1 MKRLSKVVIWL
12 GAGMFVSLLA
22 GPADALNDAYNCPR
36 ADTASGGYSGI
47 VLEGVAGQEI
57 AHDIACADRPAAF
70 RAFAA
75 ALRGPVGNSYYWS
88 NAPRKC
94 HGLFRTTWQFRDHG
108 VQCRDFALDHT
119 IDGHRYLRQGTACLE
134 ADGNWHLH

>member
-1 MKRLSKVVIWL
+1 MWL
-12 GAGMFVSLLA
+12 IIGLHLPLLGGIASAGQS
-22 GPADALNDAYNCPR
+22 ALDNEGCPEKN
-36 ADTASGGYSGI
+36 APGGHSGSYSGI

-75 ALRGPVGNSYYWS
+75 ALRGPVGKSYYWL
-88 NAPRKC
+88 NATRKC
-94 HGLFRTTWQFRDHG
+94 HGLFRTTWVFRAHG

-119 IDGHRYLRQGTACLE
+119 INGHRYLRQGTACFE